1 MPPINGL
8 RNSSEAHKSYK
19 YFVPTGLT
27 KAQLSL
33 IGGGLLLQIVCRNS
47 IRGPSVCATCYP
59 DTSVLT
65 SLPSL
70 IIDRCAC

>member
-27 KAQLSL
+27 KAPLSL
-33 IGGGLLLQIVCRNS
+33 IGGGLLLQIVCRNL
-47 IRGPSVCATCYP
+47 IRGPFSLCNLLSRLPGTDFPSVFDY
-59 DTSVLT
+59 
-65 SLPSL
+65 
-70 IIDRCAC
+70 